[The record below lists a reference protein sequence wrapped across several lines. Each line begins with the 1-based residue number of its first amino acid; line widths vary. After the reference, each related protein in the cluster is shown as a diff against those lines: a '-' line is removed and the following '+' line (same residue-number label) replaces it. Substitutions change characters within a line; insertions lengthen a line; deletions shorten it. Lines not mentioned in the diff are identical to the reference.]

1 MKNLVKAQ
9 KKKVKLKLGIS
20 VTLKKDSVKHTQL

>member
-9 KKKVKLKLGIS
+9 KQLPKPSAGIMMP
-20 VTLKKDSVKHTQL
+20 LLLLAGEIQ